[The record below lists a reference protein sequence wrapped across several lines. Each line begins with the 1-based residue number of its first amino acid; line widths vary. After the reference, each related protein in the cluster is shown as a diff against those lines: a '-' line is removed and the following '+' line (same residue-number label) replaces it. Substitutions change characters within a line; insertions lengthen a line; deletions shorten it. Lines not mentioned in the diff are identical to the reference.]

1 MPSRCLFFF
10 PIRAPSLTRSPL
22 DFSQVIRENDELYFV
37 FEYMTQ
43 NLYQQI
49 KDRDKYFPES
59 RVRSWIYQI
68 LQSIAYLHKHG
79 YFHRDLKPENLLITN
94 DIVKLADFGLAREIR
109 SKPPYTD
116 YVSTRWYRAPEVLLR
131 SPYYNAPIDI
141 FAIGVIAAEL
151 FTLRPLFPGSSEQ
164 DEIYKI
170 CAVNGTPDSESWAE
184 GMKLANGMGFRFPQ
198 YQATPLEK
206 LIPNASPEALDFIR
220 SCIHWDPTKR
230 PTAQQCIDM
239 PFFNG
244 MEPLPHN
251 VTPPKK
257 ADPERRSTSREE
269 KESEREKPRVDA
281 AKKAEPAPL
290 RPKSARAPRKA
301 DPVPSYQETADKERR
316 QKARDEQEQ
325 QHNAGAAMRDPLLSK
340 PLASTSSFIKSVKPP
355 SLVQP
360 TISAPSQGFSGSS
373 ASLGVNKKYDDFGS
387 SSRATGSLGAV
398 SSRSPGHSYAREPE
412 GTGRGLYGVR
422 SHATQDSLS
431 SPTRQNGYGGGVQGM
446 GLTGSRMY
454 GNGSRD
460 PVGSRMNGAASHL
473 SGGNNLSAPLSKM
486 GISGNAGGVSTG
498 GYSGHRDS
506 NYRDS
511 SSYRDSGYRD
521 SSGYSN
527 SSHRSS
533 GYGNNYPGGKDNY
546 AGYMPSHP
554 QPSYR
559 YGAGQSQSS
568 YSRDPMAPT
577 RDPPNARSSGS
588 YARNA
593 RYLSSIG
600 GNSSE
605 LKLPTIEKRN
615 PVAGLG
621 VTGVGSYRNPANS
634 NQYGSGYGGGSAGY
648 NSSGVRRGN
657 AGYRNDSKGGY

>member
-198 YQATPLEK
+198 YQAAPLEK

-373 ASLGVNKKYDDFGS
+373 ASLGVKKKYDDFGS

>member
-1 MPSRCLFFF
+1 M
-10 PIRAPSLTRSPL
+10 
-22 DFSQVIRENDELYFV
+22 IRENDELYFV

-170 CAVNGTPDSESWAE
+170 CAVNGTPDNESWAE

-198 YQATPLEK
+198 YQPTPLEK

-220 SCIHWDPTKR
+220 ACIHWDPTKR
-230 PTAQQCIDM
+230 PTAQQCLDM
-239 PFFNG
+239 PFFSG
-244 MEPLPHN
+244 MEPIPHS
-251 VTPPKK
+251 VTPSKK
-257 ADPERRSTSREE
+257 PEAERRSTSRDE
-269 KESEREKPRVDA
+269 KETEREEPRVDV
-281 AKKAEPAPL
+281 AKKAEPVLL
-290 RPKSARAPRKA
+290 RPKSARAPRKP
-301 DPVPSYQETADKERR
+301 DPVSSYQDTVEKERR
-316 QKARDEQEQ
+316 QKAREEQEQ
-325 QHNAGAAMRDPLLSK
+325 QHNVGAAMRDPLLSK
-340 PLASTSSFIKSVKPP
+340 PLASTSSFIKSLKPP

-360 TISAPSQGFSGSS
+360 TISVPSQGFSGSS
-373 ASLGVNKKYDDFGS
+373 ASTGIKKQYDNFGS
-387 SSRATGSLGAV
+387 SSRVAGSLGAL
-398 SSRSPGHSYAREPE
+398 SSRPPGHSYVREPE

-422 SHATQDSLS
+422 SHATQDPLV

-446 GLTGSRMY
+446 GLTGSRLH
-454 GNGSRD
+454 GNGTLRD

-473 SGGNNLSAPLSKM
+473 SGGNSLSAPLSKM
-486 GISGNAGGVSTG
+486 GISGNAGGISTG
-498 GYSGHRDS
+498 GYSGYRDS
-506 NYRDS
+506 SYRDS
-511 SSYRDSGYRD
+511 SSYRDTGYRD
-521 SSGYSN
+521 PSSSYRD

-533 GYGNNYPGGKDNY
+533 GYGNNYPSGKDNY
-546 AGYMPSHP
+546 AGYMPSNP
-554 QPSYR
+554 QPSHR
-559 YGAGQSQSS
+559 YGAGQLHSS
-568 YSRDPMAPT
+568 YSRDSAVKVPS
-577 RDPPNARSSGS
+577 REPPNARSSGS

-605 LKLPTIEKRN
+605 LKLPSIEKRN
-615 PVAGLG
+615 PAADLG
-621 VTGVGSYRNPANS
+621 VTGVGSYRNPPRS
-634 NQYGSGYGGGSAGY
+634 NQHGSGYGGGSAGY

-657 AGYRNDSKGGY
+657 MGYRSDTKSGY

>member
-257 ADPERRSTSREE
+257 ADPERRSTSREG
-269 KESEREKPRVDA
+269 
-281 AKKAEPAPL
+281 
-290 RPKSARAPRKA
+290 
-301 DPVPSYQETADKERR
+301 KERAGEAEGGR
-316 QKARDEQEQ
+316 RKEGG
-325 QHNAGAAMRDPLLSK
+325 AGAVASK
-340 PLASTSSFIKSVKPP
+340 
-355 SLVQP
+355 
-360 TISAPSQGFSGSS
+360 
-373 ASLGVNKKYDDFGS
+373 
-387 SSRATGSLGAV
+387 
-398 SSRSPGHSYAREPE
+398 
-412 GTGRGLYGVR
+412 
-422 SHATQDSLS
+422 
-431 SPTRQNGYGGGVQGM
+431 
-446 GLTGSRMY
+446 
-454 GNGSRD
+454 
-460 PVGSRMNGAASHL
+460 VGSRAEESGPGAL
-473 SGGNNLSAPLSKM
+473 
-486 GISGNAGGVSTG
+486 V
-498 GYSGHRDS
+498 
-506 NYRDS
+506 
-511 SSYRDSGYRD
+511 
-521 SSGYSN
+521 
-527 SSHRSS
+527 
-533 GYGNNYPGGKDNY
+533 PGDG
-546 AGYMPSHP
+546 
-554 QPSYR
+554 R
-559 YGAGQSQSS
+559 
-568 YSRDPMAPT
+568 
-577 RDPPNARSSGS
+577 
-588 YARNA
+588 
-593 RYLSSIG
+593 
-600 GNSSE
+600 
-605 LKLPTIEKRN
+605 
-615 PVAGLG
+615 
-621 VTGVGSYRNPANS
+621 
-634 NQYGSGYGGGSAGY
+634 
-648 NSSGVRRGN
+648 
-657 AGYRNDSKGGY
+657 

>member
-1 MPSRCLFFF
+1 
-10 PIRAPSLTRSPL
+10 
-22 DFSQVIRENDELYFV
+22 V

-257 ADPERRSTSREE
+257 ADPERRSTSREG
-269 KESEREKPRVDA
+269 
-281 AKKAEPAPL
+281 
-290 RPKSARAPRKA
+290 
-301 DPVPSYQETADKERR
+301 KERAGEAEGGR
-316 QKARDEQEQ
+316 RKEGG
-325 QHNAGAAMRDPLLSK
+325 AGAVASK
-340 PLASTSSFIKSVKPP
+340 
-355 SLVQP
+355 
-360 TISAPSQGFSGSS
+360 
-373 ASLGVNKKYDDFGS
+373 
-387 SSRATGSLGAV
+387 
-398 SSRSPGHSYAREPE
+398 
-412 GTGRGLYGVR
+412 
-422 SHATQDSLS
+422 
-431 SPTRQNGYGGGVQGM
+431 
-446 GLTGSRMY
+446 
-454 GNGSRD
+454 
-460 PVGSRMNGAASHL
+460 VGSRAEESGPGAL
-473 SGGNNLSAPLSKM
+473 
-486 GISGNAGGVSTG
+486 V
-498 GYSGHRDS
+498 
-506 NYRDS
+506 
-511 SSYRDSGYRD
+511 
-521 SSGYSN
+521 
-527 SSHRSS
+527 
-533 GYGNNYPGGKDNY
+533 PGDG
-546 AGYMPSHP
+546 
-554 QPSYR
+554 R
-559 YGAGQSQSS
+559 
-568 YSRDPMAPT
+568 
-577 RDPPNARSSGS
+577 
-588 YARNA
+588 
-593 RYLSSIG
+593 
-600 GNSSE
+600 
-605 LKLPTIEKRN
+605 
-615 PVAGLG
+615 
-621 VTGVGSYRNPANS
+621 
-634 NQYGSGYGGGSAGY
+634 
-648 NSSGVRRGN
+648 
-657 AGYRNDSKGGY
+657 

>member
-43 NLYQQI
+43 NQYQQI

-244 MEPLPHN
+244 MEPLPHS

-373 ASLGVNKKYDDFGS
+373 ASFGVKKKYDDFGS